1 MKRNY
6 IPHGTLLENRVSKDK
21 NNRLLSE
28 MHKRYLIWSKKN
40 DELDSDIPGEL
51 EEKVKILNE
60 YKNFVDDMPHKQQ
73 DKLPSSVME
82 EFLFYLFKDI
92 PDIKSS
98 IDEGLVFL
106 GSAKAYTD
114 LSFAPKNLR
123 DFMTYPNVFINYK
136 NQDFTISKMLKCIF
150 ECNGKQEERNIIV
163 PAVAIECKTYIP
175 STMLGQS
182 IYEAQLLK
190 QGNPFSL
197 YIIVAEQNALSND
210 VNLKNIPIDE
220 IFILRK
226 EKRNSQKNRVSDKK
240 PLDYCVFK
248 ELYDFVKDYLK
259 KDWFNNQ
266 RATERGRLIKN

>member
-1 MKRNY
+1 VRKNY
-6 IPHGTLLENRVSKDK
+6 ITHGTLLENRLSKNKDD
-21 NNRLLSE
+21 RYLSE
-28 MHKRYLIWSKKN
+28 MYERYLVWAKQS
-40 DELDSDIPGEL
+40 DELNSDVPSEL
-51 EEKVKILNE
+51 AKKIRILNE
-60 YKNFVDDMPHKQQ
+60 YKNFVDEMPHKQQ
-73 DKLPSSVME
+73 DKIPSSVME

-98 IDEGLVFL
+98 IDAGLVFL

-123 DFMTYPNVFINYK
+123 DFLTYPNVFINYK
-136 NQDFTISKMLKCIF
+136 NQDFTISKMLKCTF
-150 ECNGKQEERNIIV
+150 ECNGKQEKREIIV

-190 QGNPFSL
+190 QGNPYSL
-197 YIIVAEQNALSND
+197 YVIVAEQNALSDD
-210 VNLKNIPIDE
+210 VSLKNIPIDE

-226 EKRNSQKNRVSDKK
+226 QKRNSQKNRVSDKK

-266 RATERGRLIKN
+266 KATERGRLIKN

>member
-1 MKRNY
+1 MRKNY
-6 IPHGTLLENRVSKDK
+6 IPHGTLLKDRITK
-21 NNRLLSE
+21 NMGDTFLSE
-28 MHKRYLIWSKKN
+28 MYKRYLVWAKQCE
-40 DELDSDIPGEL
+40 ELNSDVPSEL
-51 EEKVKILNE
+51 KEKIRILNE
-60 YKNFVDDMPHKQQ
+60 YKNFVDDIPHKQQ

-98 IDEGLVFL
+98 IDDGLIFL
-106 GSAKAYTD
+106 GSARAYTD

-123 DFMTYPNVFINYK
+123 DFLTYPNVFINYK
-136 NQDFTISKMLKCIF
+136 NQDFTISKMLKCMF
-150 ECNGKQEERNIIV
+150 ECNGKQEEQEIIV

-182 IYEAQLLK
+182 IYEAQSLK
-190 QGNPFSL
+190 QGNPYSL
-197 YIIVAEQNALSND
+197 YMIVAEQNALSDD

-226 EKRNSQKNRVSDKK
+226 QKRNSAKNKVSDKK
-240 PLDYCVFK
+240 PLDYRVFQ

-266 RATERGRLIKN
+266 KATERGRLIRT